1 MAITV
6 SECAKN
12 LTRMWKKKAVSDC
25 FGQSVLVRPRREMQV
40 GYLFLLA
47 EDAFGRGKT
56 QLGEQLTAPAVRY
69 LDEANALETAF
80 TQPPPES
87 QRPVIQQQ
95 QAA

>member
-1 MAITV
+1 MDA
-6 SECAKN
+6 
-12 LTRMWKKKAVSDC
+12 
-25 FGQSVLVRPRREMQV
+25 RELQEQAAA
-40 GYLFLLA
+40 LFLLA

-87 QRPVIQQQ
+87 ERPVIQQQ
-95 QAA
+95 QQQQVQPKDDDKE